1 MTENVVDEVARA
13 RIDAHEKE
21 CYRRMER
28 VEDMFGQIKIDNAAS
43 VKAIWDAID
52 TNRER
57 AFNVV
62 LKLVPWTLGG
72 MGIAVIGLIGYIAK
86 GVK

>member
-1 MTENVVDEVARA
+1 MSNVDEVARA
-13 RIDAHEKE
+13 RIDAHERE
-21 CYRRMER
+21 CYTRMER

-72 MGIAVIGLIGYIAK
+72 MGAMVLGLIAYISLGAK
-86 GVK
+86 